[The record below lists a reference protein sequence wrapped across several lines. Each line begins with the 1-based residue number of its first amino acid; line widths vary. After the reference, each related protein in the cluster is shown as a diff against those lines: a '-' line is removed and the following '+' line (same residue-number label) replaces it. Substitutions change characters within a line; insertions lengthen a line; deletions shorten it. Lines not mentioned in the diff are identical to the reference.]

1 MARRLDGH
9 PSPRARLVVL
19 AVLVAGIATLHF
31 AIPTT
36 THGWHELHIVLRKA
50 YFIPPVLAAVWFG
63 IGGAVWTTVA
73 VSVLFTSHA
82 FLNWPGNYME
92 QANQVGELAG
102 FWVVGLLAGYWFD
115 RQRSLLKGLASAHE
129 ETVDGL
135 VSALDLRE
143 HNTGMHSQRVREYT
157 LLLADRVGVDEPTR
171 RDIAYGALLHDVGK
185 IAVPDHILL
194 KPGRLTED
202 EWTAIRRHPAVG
214 YQIVRR
220 VPFLRNAAD
229 IVHAHHERVDGTGYP
244 RGLAEGQI
252 PLGARLFAVADVYD
266 ALTSDRPYHA
276 AVGYE
281 EAAQEI
287 RAGQGTHFAPAA
299 VAAFLAVP
307 REALEAV
314 ANRWHDVASGAAPMD
329 GAPAAARALTL
340 ATSTG
345 D

>member
-1 MARRLDGH
+1 MARRTDGH
-9 PSPRARLVVL
+9 PSRGTRLTAL
-19 AVLVAGIATLHF
+19 LLLVACIATLHF

-63 IGGAVWTTVA
+63 LGGAAWTTLA
-73 VSVLFTSHA
+73 VSVLFTGHA

-92 QANQVGELAG
+92 QANQVGELAT

-115 RQRSLLKGLASAHE
+115 RQRSLLEGLATAHE
-129 ETVDGL
+129 ETVNGL

-143 HNTGMHSQRVREYT
+143 HHTGMHSQRVRAYT
-157 LLLADRVGVDEPTR
+157 LLLADQLGVSEQSR

-194 KPGRLTED
+194 KPGRLTDD
-202 EWTAIRRHPAVG
+202 EWQEVRKHPEEG
-214 YQIVRR
+214 YQIIRR

-229 IVHAHHERVDGTGYP
+229 IVRTHHERIDGSGYP
-244 RGLAEGQI
+244 RGLTGGQI

-276 AVGYE
+276 ASTYE
-281 EAAQEI
+281 QAAAEI
-287 RAGQGTHFAPAA
+287 WAGLGSHFAPTA
-299 VAAFLAVP
+299 VAAFFAVP
-307 REALEAV
+307 RAALESV
-314 ANRWHDVASGAAPMD
+314 AGRWHDVEGAASPSD
-329 GAPAAARALTL
+329 AVLAAAGVPTL
-340 ATSTG
+340 VTSKG